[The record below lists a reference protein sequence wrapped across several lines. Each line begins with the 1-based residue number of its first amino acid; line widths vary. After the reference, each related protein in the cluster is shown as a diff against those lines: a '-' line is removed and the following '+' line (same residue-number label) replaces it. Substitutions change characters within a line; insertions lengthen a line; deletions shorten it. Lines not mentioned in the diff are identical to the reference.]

1 MTTERTG
8 ILLLVS
14 GPSGSG
20 KTTLCRRLADEG
32 EAVYSTSCTT
42 RPARDGERDGHDYH
56 FLSRENFEQR
66 VHDGDFLEYAEVHG
80 NFYGTLKS
88 EIIGHLASGID
99 LTGKLPADIQVAD
112 PLPVEA
118 SGIDVVMDIDVQG
131 ADQVRACQDS
141 GIQAA
146 LVDLFV
152 MPRTEEELRKRL
164 TGRGSDSED
173 VIALRMK
180 NALVEIAS
188 WAKYKYRLLSDSR
201 EQDYHQFKSLMVAER
216 LRVSR
221 FKGQSSPQSET

>member
-42 RPARDGERDGHDYH
+42 RPARDGERDGHDYY
-56 FLSRENFEQR
+56 FLSRDSFDQKVR
-66 VHDGDFLEYAEVHG
+66 DGDFLEYAEVHG

-88 EIIGHLASGID
+88 EIIGHLASG
-99 LTGKLPADIQVAD
+99 T
-112 PLPVEA
+112 
-118 SGIDVVMDIDVQG
+118 DVVMDIDVQG
-131 ADQVRACQDS
+131 ADQVRACQDT
-141 GIQAA
+141 GIRAA

-152 MPRTEEELRKRL
+152 MPRTEDELRKRL
-164 TGRGSDSED
+164 AGRGSDTDD
-173 VIALRMK
+173 VIELRMK
-180 NALVEIAS
+180 NALGEITH
-188 WAKYKYRLLSDSR
+188 WTKYKYRLLSETR
-201 EQDYHQFKSLMVAER
+201 EEDYLQFKSLLIAER

-221 FKGQSSPQSET
+221 LAEQSPPPSDT